1 MSQSPNYKNK
11 VNSKILDYSKKIESK
26 PVNKKVMVQD
36 WLNKNQNENELDGN
50 SYIHKMIET
59 WKLKNLQD
67 NIINNKFPSIGT
79 LNSLT
84 LEQTVA
90 YEAMLINIMD
100 KKPSSLNT
108 SVEILLHLKIISNNQ
123 MYKFRIFE

>member
-79 LNSLT
+79 INSLT

>member
-11 VNSKILDYSKKIESK
+11 VNSRILDYSKKIESK